1 MPFLS
6 ISGTGIKIV
15 LSSPL
20 TILTCSVIPKDD
32 IYLGMTTMALLLLCF
47 LQIYAFK
54 EVPYSSL
61 SQQKPAQTPRLR
73 AVFETGGIYKH
84 YSGSSNTSFKNP
96 EDDDDL
102 FEDIPDWTW
111 LEITITGLA
120 AVTVVA
126 SIGAVLI
133 STSRIVLVNGL
144 VALLIPPYSAFQEQ
158 KITEC
163 KAIEKDIE
171 RKDREMNNL
180 NYENERLE
188 VKAEDFE
195 KNVTKIEGL
204 KDVIE
209 DISKMKNTSLGFL
222 EEQLKQSQQIID
234 SIQVSFSVTLFSTS
248 VKRAK
253 TKSHYLY

>member
-163 KAIEKDIE
+163 KGNYGCYFRTLLLINLLSWLILTLAKYKVFDPLHLCSNREGY
-171 RKDREMNNL
+171 RKKGSRD
-180 NYENERLE
+180 
-188 VKAEDFE
+188 
-195 KNVTKIEGL
+195 
-204 KDVIE
+204 
-209 DISKMKNTSLGFL
+209 
-222 EEQLKQSQQIID
+222 EQLE
-234 SIQVSFSVTLFSTS
+234 L
-248 VKRAK
+248 
-253 TKSHYLY
+253 